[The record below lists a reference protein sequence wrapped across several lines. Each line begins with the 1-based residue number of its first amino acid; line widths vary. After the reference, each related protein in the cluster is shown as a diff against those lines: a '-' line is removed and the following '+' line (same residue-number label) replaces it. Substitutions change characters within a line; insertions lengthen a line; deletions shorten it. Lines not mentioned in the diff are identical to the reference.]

1 MQATGTAP
9 LREHERPMSWARA
22 VLIATGFFFITAI
35 LVGQLPSYIFTV
47 STLSTL
53 SRFEQGALD
62 LGLLAVGFGI
72 IAFAVVFLYDPKPI
86 IPWPLFA
93 VAGLAL
99 LVVGAYMDWQVW
111 IGIQGQN
118 PLTGQPGWGEFL
130 TTPVPGPNGTTTY
143 WPIPGQSYLFHP
155 AWFQVGS
162 VDLSSVGI
170 IAMVIG
176 LGLFTVAVLNP
187 FTLRGRLTGPLPS
200 LLIRF
205 SAGLAIVIVAL
216 YLTVQTF
223 ADPASNFFNVR
234 GIDVNG
240 HINWVPGPA
249 ADILLFIAFS
259 LAVFALLL
267 WLLPVMVGSRQHF
280 MPPVYL
286 HGVVGLLGSVGIP
299 MLIIWAAL
307 YPVVNLIHGFDS
319 QQIFVQCSQKTEI
332 PASCTFTPYS
342 GYIICT
348 LVFSVTFGLLFLG
361 LYFWTTRRDTVVMG
375 GTIGLLYLAIAV
387 TIIHV
392 DDPAQTP
399 MGLIIATGI
408 ALVAFFWTWSTQ
420 REFAPT
426 QAQQLGC
433 VGQWLVL
440 GTLLLIYLFGFAVFS
455 MPSFFETEALALFY
469 VPGPGNLHD
478 AFWAMLLLGGLVSL
492 QLTFLIRR
500 RPMSNLRKFAM
511 WVMLVAVLLQI
522 IGAIQ
527 GFHNN
532 VLQLGVDA
540 MEGSTAVFVT
550 GICFEIVGVLVALY
564 GAVRARGVISFWPI
578 AIVVIVLLSVALG
591 VVVYNFNSPY
601 PELIVMAF
609 ILAMVGAF
617 AYTAAGPDE
626 FPPEEEGE
634 FLPAVASE

>member
-35 LVGQLPSYIFTV
+35 LVGQLPSYILTV

-86 IPWPLFA
+86 IPWPVFA
-93 VAGLAL
+93 AAGLAL

-130 TTPVPGPNGTTTY
+130 TTPIPGPNGTTTY
-143 WPIPGQSYLFHP
+143 WPIPGQSWLLHP

-162 VDLSSVGI
+162 VDLSSVGL
-170 IAMVIG
+170 IAMMIG
-176 LGLFTVAVLNP
+176 LGLSAVAILNP
-187 FTLRGRLTGPLPS
+187 LTLRGRLTGPIPS

-205 SAGLAIVIVAL
+205 SAGLAIVIVAV

-223 ADPASNFFNVR
+223 ADPAMNFFNVR
-234 GIDVNG
+234 GVDVNG

-249 ADILLFIAFS
+249 ADILLFIAFC

-267 WLLPVMVGSRQHF
+267 WLLPVMVGNRQHF

-299 MLIIWAAL
+299 MLVIWAAL

-342 GYIICT
+342 GYIICAI
-348 LVFSVTFGLLFLG
+348 VFSLTFGLLFLG

-375 GTIGLLYLAIAV
+375 VTIGLLYLAIAV

-399 MGLIIATGI
+399 MGMILATGI
-408 ALVAFFWTWSTQ
+408 ALVAFLWTWSTQ

-440 GTLLLIYLFGFAVFS
+440 GTLLLIYFFGFAVFS

-478 AFWAMLLLGGLVSL
+478 AFWAMLLMGGLVAL
-492 QLTFLIRR
+492 QLTFLTRR

-522 IGAIQ
+522 IGAIP

-532 VLQLGVDA
+532 VLQLGVNA

-550 GICFEIVGVLVALY
+550 GICFEIVGFLVALY
-564 GAVRARGVISFWPI
+564 GAYRARGLISFWPV
-578 AIVVIVLLSVALG
+578 AIVGMALIGVFLG
-591 VVVYNFNSPY
+591 VAVYSFTAAY
-601 PELIVMAF
+601 PELIVFAF
-609 ILAMVGAF
+609 VLAMVGALG
-617 AYTAAGPDE
+617 YTAAGPDE
-626 FPPEEEGE
+626 FPPEEAEE
-634 FLPAVASE
+634 PAIAAG